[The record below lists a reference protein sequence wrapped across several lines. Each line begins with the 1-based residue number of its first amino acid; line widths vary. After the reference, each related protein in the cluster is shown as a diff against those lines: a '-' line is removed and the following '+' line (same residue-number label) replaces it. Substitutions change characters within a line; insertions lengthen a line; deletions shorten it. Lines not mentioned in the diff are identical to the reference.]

1 MSDKNVQTV
10 SEFVKQIDKQRPALC
25 GDGYILGYLSSFIES
40 NMTPTM
46 RKKMET
52 HTNYLKELDNQIKN

>member
-1 MSDKNVQTV
+1 MSKNKNAVK
-10 SEFVKQIDKQRPALC
+10 EFIAIIEKQKPALY
-25 GDGYILGYLSSFIES
+25 GDGYILGYFSSFIES

>member
-1 MSDKNVQTV
+1 MSKNKNTV
-10 SEFVKQIDKQRPALC
+10 KEFIAIIEKQKPELC
-25 GDGYILGYLSSFIES
+25 GDGYILGYFSSFIES